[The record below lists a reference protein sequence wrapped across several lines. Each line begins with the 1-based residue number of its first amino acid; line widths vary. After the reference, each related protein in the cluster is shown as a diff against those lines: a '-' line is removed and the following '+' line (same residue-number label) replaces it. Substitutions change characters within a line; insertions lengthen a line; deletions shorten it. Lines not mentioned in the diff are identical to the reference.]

1 MEVETIE
8 PCGKQ
13 ENLDPIQV
21 ISVIA
26 ASFYPLL
33 MQHAYSHSSAADE
46 AYIVLTEMHP
56 AQWVTLYNI

>member
-26 ASFYPLL
+26 ASFYN
-33 MQHAYSHSSAADE
+33 
-46 AYIVLTEMHP
+46 MHTVTP
-56 AQWVTLYNI
+56 AQLMRPI